1 MPADIRA
8 KINDETA
15 KERDADR
22 NFPFEV
28 IAPYFRV
35 PSDGSIYAACP
46 GTLLATLSRYAAW
59 EFSWGCSLLS
69 WNALFVM
76 LFVLLW
82 HTI

>member
-1 MPADIRA
+1 MDLS
-8 KINDETA
+8 TLL
-15 KERDADR
+15 
-22 NFPFEV
+22 
-28 IAPYFRV
+28 APMLL
-35 PSDGSIYAACP
+35 
-46 GTLLATLSRYAAW
+46 GTLLGTLSRYAAW